1 MIGKRIVSAA
11 TSAALLIS
19 MMSVFSGCS
28 PEEFFNGKS
37 NSSSGTAE
45 NTANEA
51 VPAASP
57 VSDGVLTNGEW
68 LAMVNDAFGM
78 QVDET
83 SEDGEIEAAKE
94 WGVIGEDETVD
105 LSAPVDDKFVTT
117 TLTRA
122 AGYTTPSSSDE
133 EVIQAAITHGII
145 TSADTSVS
153 APSQAIASLTTAQ
166 ESWSHQTFEDK
177 RNIQLAENVINY
189 SEQIDN
195 SQVQITE
202 NGVQI
207 PSEYAETLTKDSVF
221 IVPKDEETGQGGAYK
236 TVAVID
242 NGDGTSTVKSVPAS
256 VQEVYQKIDVSGQ
269 FGVDYSKVEAVG
281 DGVTVSVGNGAT
293 NVSASPESGAVM
305 PLSYTPDGQFTQLGA
320 GSDASVSFSVDLDDD
335 FSVTATLSDV
345 NLNADI
351 DWDFGLFSGLDV
363 NRIYM
368 AVDYTTEVTFESE
381 LAGLDED
388 KFSIEEAL
396 AKKFVSEP
404 SLEVGKMAIYICPG
418 ISVNLRV
425 KLSLEASGKL
435 EVKVTTANTK
445 GFEMKGSSFRAINE
459 TSTTQSLALTGEAG
473 AYMTL
478 ILALSLDYL
487 VGEVDLL
494 NLELKVG
501 PTLTASVTVH
511 NAEGTE
517 KDMLCIDVSGYLKIE
532 LKLIL
537 LKDLMELLDMEASLT
552 LYDCD
557 ADSSPIKFFGIHLE
571 NFKFTDGCT
580 FEEETTEST
589 ETETIP
595 VGIFALEDSYLSI
608 DVGSSATITIKSLPS
623 GYSASDII
631 WESSDPSKV
640 SVDAN
645 GNVTAVTAGS
655 AGITAKTSDGKYSVS
670 CAVNARNVINVSYP
684 ANGYQAD
691 NYEAVAA

>member
-1 MIGKRIVSAA
+1 MMQTGDIVAEHYEVDRIIGRGGTSVVYRAYDLKAERAVRAVKEISKENIDVYEMAKRESKLIKELYERDKSNGFVPNIIEVYDRYSDRLYIIQDYLDGETLDDMLEVAPMPHDVFIDAAKQICAFMKFFHDTGRVHSDMKPENIMVLKPNPTLGNNKESKTRMKLKFIDFGTAIRNEGNSTEGYGYTPEYAAPEQYRNAGIDERTDIYNIGATFFHMIQGRKPLSVSMENRMRSSAERFRFDKNINAELKRIIQKCVADNPDERFKSCDALYKA
-11 TSAALLIS
+11 LNQIENHTHMRLLIILFSLMIVSFAGSAFS
-19 MMSVFSGCS
+19 MYMSESLS
-28 PEEFFNGKS
+28 
-37 NSSSGTAE
+37 TE
-45 NTANEA
+45 NNINTYSEKINEGDYA
-51 VPAASP
+51 
-57 VSDGVLTNGEW
+57 
-68 LAMVNDAFGM
+68 
-78 QVDET
+78 
-83 SEDGEIEAAKE
+83 
-94 WGVIGEDETVD
+94 
-105 LSAPVDDKFVTT
+105 
-117 TLTRA
+117 
-122 AGYTTPSSSDE
+122 
-133 EVIQAAITHGII
+133 AAI
-145 TSADTSVS
+145 
-153 APSQAIASLTTAQ
+153 
-166 ESWSHQTFEDK
+166 
-177 RNIQLAENVINY
+177 
-189 SEQIDN
+189 QIDH
-195 SQVQITE
+195 
-202 NGVQI
+202 
-207 PSEYAETLTKDSVF
+207 
-221 IVPKDEETGQGGAYK
+221 
-236 TVAVID
+236 
-242 NGDGTSTVKSVPAS
+242 
-256 VQEVYQKIDVSGQ
+256 
-269 FGVDYSKVEAVG
+269 
-281 DGVTVSVGNGAT
+281 
-293 NVSASPESGAVM
+293 
-305 PLSYTPDGQFTQLGA
+305 
-320 GSDASVSFSVDLDDD
+320 
-335 FSVTATLSDV
+335 
-345 NLNADI
+345 
-351 DWDFGLFSGLDV
+351 
-363 NRIYM
+363 
-368 AVDYTTEVTFESE
+368 TTEVTFESE